1 VTLQPLFPET
11 IPAVLQDASDHL
23 VLAARSPA
31 TLRAYRTDWGAFV
44 AWCHAQDVT
53 ALPAQP
59 ETVSAWIASR
69 LEQGR
74 KAATLAR
81 GVAAVSCAHELAG
94 FESFSY
100 SRLVQDAL
108 RGMRRTL
115 GTVPTRKAP
124 ATVDLLRRMLDVQ
137 PDTLIGRRNRALLAL
152 GFAGALRRSELV
164 VLEVTDLV
172 AQDGGALLT
181 LRRSK
186 TDPYGAGQT
195 IGILNGSTIRALD
208 HLTTWCEAAG
218 ITSGRLFRSV
228 DRHGRIG
235 GADHQDSRRGHGA
248 RSGALLGAFAKGGV
262 YHFRSRGRCRC
273 AADRRNLAASEPRC
287 AAELCPARLATEG
300 PCRTPLPVIPSQTA
314 TTSDGDRT
322 PRTSGSV
329 QGVRSG

>member
-1 VTLQPLFPET
+1 MTLLSLFSET
-11 IPAVLQDASDHL
+11 IPAGLQEASDRL
-23 VLAARSPA
+23 ALAARSPA
-31 TLRAYRTDWGAFV
+31 TLRAYRTDWAAFV
-44 AWCHAQDVT
+44 AWCCTQSVT

-94 FESFSY
+94 FESFSR
-100 SRLVQDAL
+100 SRVVQDAL

-115 GTVPTRKAP
+115 GTAPIRKAP

-164 VLEVTDLV
+164 TLDVTDLV
-172 AQDGGALLT
+172 SQEGGALLT

-186 TDPYGAGQT
+186 TDPDGASQT
-195 IGILNGSTIRALD
+195 IGILNGSIIRALE
-208 HLTTWCEAAG
+208 HVSIWFEAAE

-228 DRHGRIG
+228 DRHGRVGKSLSDRSVARIIKTAAEAVG
-235 GADHQDSRRGHGA
+235 LDPERFSGHSLRAGFVTSGAEAGAD
-248 RSGALLGAFAKGGV
+248 ALLIAET
-262 YHFRSRGRCRC
+262 SRHQSLDVLRTYV
-273 AADRRNLAASEPRC
+273 RRASLLKTHAGHRF
-287 AAELCPARLATEG
+287 L
-300 PCRTPLPVIPSQTA
+300 
-314 TTSDGDRT
+314 
-322 PRTSGSV
+322 
-329 QGVRSG
+329 

>member
-1 VTLQPLFPET
+1 MTLQPLFPET

-172 AQDGGALLT
+172 AQD
-181 LRRSK
+181 
-186 TDPYGAGQT
+186 
-195 IGILNGSTIRALD
+195 
-208 HLTTWCEAAG
+208 
-218 ITSGRLFRSV
+218 
-228 DRHGRIG
+228 
-235 GADHQDSRRGHGA
+235 
-248 RSGALLGAFAKGGV
+248 
-262 YHFRSRGRCRC
+262 
-273 AADRRNLAASEPRC
+273 
-287 AAELCPARLATEG
+287 
-300 PCRTPLPVIPSQTA
+300 
-314 TTSDGDRT
+314 
-322 PRTSGSV
+322 
-329 QGVRSG
+329 

>member
-1 VTLQPLFPET
+1 MTLQPLFPET
-11 IPAVLQDASDHL
+11 IPDVLQSASDRL

-44 AWCHAQDVT
+44 AWCSAQGVT

-59 ETVSAWIASR
+59 ETVAAWIASR

-94 FESFSY
+94 FESFSR
-100 SRLVQDAL
+100 SRVVQDAL

-115 GTVPTRKAP
+115 GTAPTRKAP
-124 ATVDLLRRMLDVQ
+124 ATVDLLRRMIDVQ

-152 GFAGALRRSELV
+152 GFSGALRRSELV
-164 VLEVTDLV
+164 TLDVADLV
-172 AQDGGALLT
+172 SHEGGALLT

-186 TDPYGAGQT
+186 TDPDGAGQT

-208 HLTTWCEAAG
+208 HLAAWYEAAG

-235 GADHQDSRRGHGA
+235 GSLSDRSVARIIKTAAEAVGLDPERFSGHSLRAGFIT
-248 RSGALLGAFAKGGV
+248 SGAEAGVDALLIAET
-262 YHFRSRGRCRC
+262 SRHQSLDVLRTYV
-273 AADRRNLAASEPRC
+273 RRASLLKAHAGHC
-287 AAELCPARLATEG
+287 FL
-300 PCRTPLPVIPSQTA
+300 
-314 TTSDGDRT
+314 
-322 PRTSGSV
+322 
-329 QGVRSG
+329 

>member
-1 VTLQPLFPET
+1 MTLQPRFPEPF
-11 IPAVLQDASDHL
+11 PAVLQEASDRL

-31 TLRAYRTDWGAFV
+31 TLRAYRTDWSAFV
-44 AWCHAQDVT
+44 AWCRTQSVT

-94 FESFSY
+94 FESFSR
-100 SRLVQDAL
+100 SRVVQDAL

-115 GTVPTRKAP
+115 GTAPAGKAP

-164 VLEVTDLV
+164 MLDVGDLV
-172 AQDGGALLT
+172 PQEGGALLT

-186 TDPYGAGQT
+186 TDQDGAGQT

-208 HLTTWCEAAG
+208 HLSAWRAAAG
-218 ITSGRLFRSV
+218 ITSGLLFRSV
-228 DRHGRIG
+228 NRHGWVGGSLSDRSVARIIKIAAEG
-235 GADHQDSRRGHGA
+235 VGLDPELFSGHSLRAGFITSGAEAGAD
-248 RSGALLGAFAKGGV
+248 ALLIAETSRHQSLDV
-262 YHFRSRGRCRC
+262 LRSYV
-273 AADRRNLAASEPRC
+273 RRASLLKTHAGHRF
-287 AAELCPARLATEG
+287 L
-300 PCRTPLPVIPSQTA
+300 
-314 TTSDGDRT
+314 
-322 PRTSGSV
+322 
-329 QGVRSG
+329 

>member
-1 VTLQPLFPET
+1 VTLLSLFSET
-11 IPAVLQDASDHL
+11 IPAGLQEASDRL
-23 VLAARSPA
+23 ALAARSPA
-31 TLRAYRTDWGAFV
+31 TLRAYRTDWAAFV
-44 AWCHAQDVT
+44 AWCCTQSVT

-94 FESFSY
+94 FESFSR
-100 SRLVQDAL
+100 SRVVQDAL

-115 GTVPTRKAP
+115 GTAPIRKAP

-164 VLEVTDLV
+164 TLDVTDLV
-172 AQDGGALLT
+172 SQEGGALLT

-186 TDPYGAGQT
+186 TDPDGAGQT
-195 IGILNGSTIRALD
+195 IGILNGSIIRALE
-208 HLTTWCEAAG
+208 HVSIWFEAAE

-228 DRHGRIG
+228 NRHGRVGKSLSDRSVARIIKTAAEAVG
-235 GADHQDSRRGHGA
+235 LDPDRFSGHSLRAGFVTSGAEAGAD
-248 RSGALLGAFAKGGV
+248 ALLIAET
-262 YHFRSRGRCRC
+262 SRHQSLDVLRTYV
-273 AADRRNLAASEPRC
+273 RRASLLKAHAGHRF
-287 AAELCPARLATEG
+287 L
-300 PCRTPLPVIPSQTA
+300 
-314 TTSDGDRT
+314 
-322 PRTSGSV
+322 
-329 QGVRSG
+329 

>member
-1 VTLQPLFPET
+1 MTLQPRSVET
-11 IPAVLQDASDHL
+11 IPPALQGASDHL

-44 AWCHAQDVT
+44 TWCSAQDVT
-53 ALPAQP
+53 ALPARS
-59 ETVSAWIASR
+59 ETVAAWIAAR

-94 FESFSY
+94 FERFSR
-100 SRLVQDAL
+100 SRVVQDAL

-115 GTVPTRKAP
+115 GTAPTRKAP

-164 VLEVTDLV
+164 MLEIGDLV
-172 AQDGGALLT
+172 PQEGGALLT

-186 TDPYGAGQT
+186 TDPDGASQT

-208 HLTTWCEAAG
+208 HLAAWCEATG

-228 DRHGRIG
+228 TRHGRVGGSLSDRSVARIIKAAAETMG
-235 GADHQDSRRGHGA
+235 LDPERFSGHSLRAGFITSGAEAGAD
-248 RSGALLGAFAKGGV
+248 ALLIAET
-262 YHFRSRGRCRC
+262 SRHQSLDVLRNYV
-273 AADRRNLAASEPRC
+273 RRASLLKTHAGHRF
-287 AAELCPARLATEG
+287 L
-300 PCRTPLPVIPSQTA
+300 
-314 TTSDGDRT
+314 
-322 PRTSGSV
+322 
-329 QGVRSG
+329 

>member
-1 VTLQPLFPET
+1 MTLQPLFPET
-11 IPAVLQDASDHL
+11 IPEVLQDASDRL

-31 TLRAYRTDWGAFV
+31 TLRAYRTDWSAFV
-44 AWCHAQDVT
+44 AWCHAQSVV

-94 FESFSY
+94 FESFSR
-100 SRLVQDAL
+100 SRVVQDAL

-115 GTVPTRKAP
+115 GTAPTRKAP
-124 ATVDLLRRMLDVQ
+124 ATVDLLRRMLDIQ
-137 PDTLIGRRNRALLAL
+137 PDTLIGQRNRALLAL

-164 VLEVTDLV
+164 TLEIGDLV
-172 AQDGGALLT
+172 SQEGGALLT

-186 TDPYGAGQT
+186 TDPDGAGQT
-195 IGILNGSTIRALD
+195 IGILNGTTIRALE
-208 HLTTWCEAAG
+208 HISAWCEAAG

-235 GADHQDSRRGHGA
+235 GSLTDRSVARIIKTAAEAMGLDPERFSGHSLRAGFIT
-248 RSGALLGAFAKGGV
+248 SGAEAGADALLIAETSRHHSLDV
-262 YHFRSRGRCRC
+262 LRSYV
-273 AADRRNLAASEPRC
+273 RRASLLKTHAGHRF
-287 AAELCPARLATEG
+287 L
-300 PCRTPLPVIPSQTA
+300 
-314 TTSDGDRT
+314 
-322 PRTSGSV
+322 
-329 QGVRSG
+329 